1 MWVSRFVEKETEA
14 DLRAKLERER
24 NEVSKLRE
32 VLLQNTIRLS
42 LEVKEKKVDEML
54 GGSVQ

>member
-1 MWVSRFVEKETEA
+1 MEKETEA